1 MSTTEP
7 KAGIKSTEF
16 WATIGISGL
25 PIADQLG
32 WFQKMPI
39 TEGGETALWLSAG
52 LIASIYVF
60 SRAWVKVATV
70 KYGGKN
76 EITISE
82 STPTTGRSG
91 IRSGQ

>member
-1 MSTTEP
+1 MSDTTQQP
-7 KAGIKSTEF
+7 KPGIKSTEF

-32 WFQKMPI
+32 WFNKMPV

-52 LIASIYVF
+52 FIASVYVL

-70 KYGGKN
+70 KYGAKN
-76 EITISE
+76 ENSADNT
-82 STPTTGRSG
+82 TTGS
-91 IRSGQ
+91 

>member
-1 MSTTEP
+1 MTNDP
-7 KAGIKSTEF
+7 KPGIKSTEF

-32 WFQKMPI
+32 WFDKMPV

-60 SRAWVKVATV
+60 TRAWVKISAL
-70 KYGGKN
+70 KYGAAN
-76 EITISE
+76 NE
-82 STPTTGRSG
+82 STDSSTSSG
-91 IRSGQ
+91 N